1 MYKTKALSE
10 AGWLV
15 NSNTDGFSYT
25 MDRKKRFGTTPVG
38 VLSSALSGCVTMCV
52 RGYCIVNKFDVIVI
66 ETEVDNNVD
75 DFTIEVRINI
85 NKDVENDEVNKI
97 VEYVKDKC
105 TVSQMLSSDIKIS
118 YFVNNIQD

>member
-52 RGYCIVNKFDVIVI
+52 RGYCIVNKFDGIVI
-66 ETEVDNNVD
+66 ETEVDTNVD

-85 NKDVENDEVNKI
+85 NKDVENDEVSKI
-97 VEYVKDKC
+97 VKYVKDKC
-105 TVSQMLSSDIKIS
+105 TVSQMLSTNIKIS
-118 YFVNNIQD
+118 YFVNNIQY

>member
-52 RGYCIVNKFDVIVI
+52 RGYCIVNKFDGIVI
-66 ETEVDNNVD
+66 ETEVDTNVD

-118 YFVNNIQD
+118 YFVNNIQY

>member
-52 RGYCIVNKFDVIVI
+52 RGYCIVNKLDGIVI
-66 ETEVDNNVD
+66 ETEVDTNVD

-85 NKDVENDEVNKI
+85 NKDIENDEVSKI

-105 TVSQMLSSDIKIS
+105 TVSQMLSTNIKIS
-118 YFVNNIQD
+118 YFVNNIQY

>member
-15 NSNTDGFSYT
+15 NSNTDVFSYT

-52 RGYCIVNKFDVIVI
+52 RGYCIVNKFDGIVI
-66 ETEVDNNVD
+66 ETEVDTNVD

-118 YFVNNIQD
+118 YFVNNIQY

>member
-52 RGYCIVNKFDVIVI
+52 RGYCIVNKLDGIVI
-66 ETEVDNNVD
+66 ETEVDTNVD

-85 NKDVENDEVNKI
+85 NKEVENDEVNKI

-118 YFVNNIQD
+118 YFVNNIQY

>member
-52 RGYCIVNKFDVIVI
+52 RGYCIVNKFDGIVI
-66 ETEVDNNVD
+66 ETEVDTNVD

-85 NKDVENDEVNKI
+85 NKDVENDEVNKL

-118 YFVNNIQD
+118 YFVNNIQY

>member
-52 RGYCIVNKFDVIVI
+52 RGYCIVNKFDGIVI
-66 ETEVDNNVD
+66 ETEVNTNVD

-118 YFVNNIQD
+118 YFVNNIQY

>member
-52 RGYCIVNKFDVIVI
+52 RGYCIVNKFDGIVI
-66 ETEVDNNVD
+66 ETEVDTNVD

-85 NKDVENDEVNKI
+85 NKDVENDEVSKI

-118 YFVNNIQD
+118 YFVNNIQY

>member
-52 RGYCIVNKFDVIVI
+52 RGYCIVNKLDGIVI
-66 ETEVDNNVD
+66 ETEVDTNVD
-75 DFTIEVRINI
+75 DFIIEVRINI

-105 TVSQMLSSDIKIS
+105 TVSQMLSTNIKIS
-118 YFVNNIQD
+118 YFVNNIQY

>member
-52 RGYCIVNKFDVIVI
+52 RGYCIVNKFDGIVI
-66 ETEVDNNVD
+66 ETEVDTNVD

-118 YFVNNIQD
+118 YFVNNNQY

>member
-52 RGYCIVNKFDVIVI
+52 RGYCIVNKFDGIVI
-66 ETEVDNNVD
+66 ETEVDTNVD

-105 TVSQMLSSDIKIS
+105 TVSQMLSTNIKIS
-118 YFVNNIQD
+118 YFVNNIQY

>member
-52 RGYCIVNKFDVIVI
+52 RGYCIVNKLDGIVI
-66 ETEVDNNVD
+66 ETEVDTNVD

-85 NKDVENDEVNKI
+85 NKDVENDKVNKI

-118 YFVNNIQD
+118 YFVNNIQY

>member
-52 RGYCIVNKFDVIVI
+52 RGYCIVNKLDGIVI
-66 ETEVDNNVD
+66 ETEVDTNVD

-85 NKDVENDEVNKI
+85 NKDVENDEVSKI

-105 TVSQMLSSDIKIS
+105 TVSQMLSTNIKIS
-118 YFVNNIQD
+118 YFVNNIQY

>member
-52 RGYCIVNKFDVIVI
+52 RGYCIINKFDGIVI
-66 ETEVDNNVD
+66 ETEVDTNVD

-118 YFVNNIQD
+118 YFVNNIQY

>member
-52 RGYCIVNKFDVIVI
+52 RGYCIVNKFDGIVI
-66 ETEVDNNVD
+66 ETEVDTNVD

-85 NKDVENDEVNKI
+85 NKDVEKNQVNKI
-97 VEYVKDKC
+97 V
-105 TVSQMLSSDIKIS
+105 
-118 YFVNNIQD
+118 

>member
-52 RGYCIVNKFDVIVI
+52 RGYCIVNKLDGIVI
-66 ETEVDNNVD
+66 ETEVDTNVD

-105 TVSQMLSSDIKIS
+105 TVSQMLSSNIVVN
-118 YFVNNIQD
+118 YFVNNIKY

>member
-52 RGYCIVNKFDVIVI
+52 RGYCIVNKLDGIVI
-66 ETEVDNNVD
+66 ETEVDTNVD
-75 DFTIEVRINI
+75 DFIIEVRINI

-105 TVSQMLSSDIKIS
+105 TVSQMLSTNIKIKKRVS
-118 YFVNNIQD
+118 

>member
-52 RGYCIVNKFDVIVI
+52 RGYCIVNKLDGIVI
-66 ETEVDNNVD
+66 ETEVDTNVD

-85 NKDVENDEVNKI
+85 NKEVENDEVKKI

-105 TVSQMLSSDIKIS
+105 TVSQMLSSNIVVN
-118 YFVNNIQD
+118 YFVNNIKY

>member
-52 RGYCIVNKFDVIVI
+52 RGYCIVNKFDGIVI
-66 ETEVDNNVD
+66 ETEVDTNVD

-85 NKDVENDEVNKI
+85 NKDVENDEVSKI

-105 TVSQMLSSDIKIS
+105 TVSQMLSTNIKIS
-118 YFVNNIQD
+118 YFVNNIQY

>member
-52 RGYCIVNKFDVIVI
+52 RGYCIVNKLDGIVI
-66 ETEVDNNVD
+66 ETEVDTNVD

-105 TVSQMLSSDIKIS
+105 TVSQMLSSNIAIN
-118 YFVNNIQD
+118 YFVNNIKY

>member
-1 MYKTKALSE
+1 MYTTRAKCDK
-10 AGWLV
+10 GFIV

-52 RGYCIVNKFDVIVI
+52 RGYCIVNKLDGIVI
-66 ETEVDNNVD
+66 ETEVDTNVD

-85 NKDVENDEVNKI
+85 NKDVENDEVSKI

-118 YFVNNIQD
+118 YFVNNIQY

>member
-52 RGYCIVNKFDVIVI
+52 RGYCIVNKFDGIVI
-66 ETEVDNNVD
+66 ETEVDTNVD

-118 YFVNNIQD
+118 YLVNNIQY

>member
-52 RGYCIVNKFDVIVI
+52 RGYCIVNKLDGIVI
-66 ETEVDNNVD
+66 ETEVDTNVD

-85 NKDVENDEVNKI
+85 NKEVENDEVKKI

-105 TVSQMLSSDIKIS
+105 TVSQMLSTNIKII
-118 YFVNNIQD
+118 YFVNNIQY

>member
-52 RGYCIVNKFDVIVI
+52 RGYCIVNKLDGIVI
-66 ETEVDNNVD
+66 ETEVDANVD

-85 NKDVENDEVNKI
+85 NKEVENDEVKKI

-105 TVSQMLSSDIKIS
+105 TVSQMLSTNIKIS
-118 YFVNNIQD
+118 YFVNNIQY

>member
-52 RGYCIVNKFDVIVI
+52 RGYCIVNKLDGIVI
-66 ETEVDNNVD
+66 ETEVDTNVD

-105 TVSQMLSSDIKIS
+105 TVSQMLSTNIKIS
-118 YFVNNIQD
+118 YFVNNIQY

>member
-52 RGYCIVNKFDVIVI
+52 RGYCIVNKLDGIVI
-66 ETEVDNNVD
+66 ETEVDTNVD
-75 DFTIEVRINI
+75 DFIIEVRINI

-105 TVSQMLSSDIKIS
+105 TVSQMLSTNINIS
-118 YFVNNIQD
+118 YFVNNIQY

>member
-52 RGYCIVNKFDVIVI
+52 RGYCIVNKFDGIVI
-66 ETEVDNNVD
+66 ETEVDTNVD

-85 NKDVENDEVNKI
+85 NKDVENNEVNKI

-118 YFVNNIQD
+118 YFVNNIQY